1 MNKAFFG
8 MAMMTAFGLA
18 SCANK
23 PAQQQ
28 EEAASETAAASNNE
42 IRINCLY
49 KVAPENVANIVT
61 LSKEL
66 VAASRNDGGNIDY
79 DIYQSQTDPTQLM
92 IFETWKDQASL
103 DVHSA
108 AAHFTR
114 IVPQLANAAVGEMSI
129 QSFTQTS
136 EGSQI
141 RINCMLK
148 VDAAN
153 VTKALGLA
161 KELVEAS
168 RKDDGNIDYD
178 IYQSQTDPTQL
189 MIFETWKDQ
198 PSLDTHS
205 AAEHFTRIVPQLQEM
220 AVGEMAIQVF
230 KK

>member
-1 MNKAFFG
+1 MNKTLFG
-8 MAMMTAFGLA
+8 MAMMAAMGMS

-23 PAQQQ
+23 PAQQ
-28 EEAASETAAASNNE
+28 EEAAPEAAAETGNE

-49 KVAPENVANIVT
+49 KVAPEDVDNIIKI
-61 LSKEL
+61 SREL
-66 VAASRNDGGNIDY
+66 VAASQKDKGNIEY
-79 DIYQSQTDPTQLM
+79 DIYQSQTDKTQLM

-114 IVPQLANAAVGEMSI
+114 LVPQIANAAVGEMAI
-129 QSFTQTS
+129 QSFTAKS
-136 EGSQI
+136 EGDQI

-148 VDAAN
+148 VAPEN

-161 KELVEAS
+161 QELVEAS
-168 RKDDGNIDYD
+168 RKDGGNIDYD
-178 IYQSQTDPTQL
+178 IYQSQTTPTNL
-189 MIFETWKDQ
+189 MIFETWQDQ

-220 AVGEMAIQVF
+220 AVGEMAIQIF

>member
-1 MNKAFFG
+1 MNKALLG
-8 MAMMTAFGLA
+8 MAMMAALCMS
-18 SCANK
+18 SCGSKSA
-23 PAQQQ
+23 QQ
-28 EEAASETAAASNNE
+28 EEAAEEAVATGNE

-49 KVAPENVANIVT
+49 KVAPENLNNIIKV
-61 LSKEL
+61 SKEL
-66 VAASRNDGGNIDY
+66 VAASQKDAGNIEY
-79 DIYQSQTDPTQLM
+79 DIYQSQTDKTQLM

-103 DVHSA
+103 DAHSA

-114 IVPQLANAAVGEMSI
+114 LVPQIANAAVGEMAI
-129 QSFTQTS
+129 QSFTAKS
-136 EGSQI
+136 EGDQI

-148 VDAAN
+148 VAPEN

-161 KELVEAS
+161 QELVEAS
-168 RKDDGNIDYD
+168 RKDSGNIDYD
-178 IYQSQTDPTQL
+178 IYQSQTTPTNL

-220 AVGEMAIQVF
+220 AIGEMAIQIF

>member
-1 MNKAFFG
+1 MNKTLFG
-8 MAMMTAFGLA
+8 MAMMAAFFMA

-28 EEAASETAAASNNE
+28 EEAADENAATGNE
-42 IRINCLY
+42 IRINCLF
-49 KVAPENVANIVT
+49 KVAPENLENIIKI
-61 LSKEL
+61 SKEL
-66 VAASRNDGGNIDY
+66 VAASQKDAGNIEY
-79 DIYQSQTDPTQLM
+79 DIYQSQTDKTQLM

-114 IVPQLANAAVGEMSI
+114 IVPQIANAAVGEMAI
-129 QSFTQTS
+129 QSFTAAS
-136 EGSQI
+136 EGEQI

-148 VDAAN
+148 VTPEN

-161 KELVEAS
+161 QELVEAS
-168 RKDDGNIDYD
+168 RKDGGNIDYD
-178 IYQSQTDPTQL
+178 IYQSQTTPTNL

-198 PSLDTHS
+198 PSLDVHS
-205 AAEHFTRIVPQLQEM
+205 STEHFTRIVPQLQEM
-220 AVGEMAIQVF
+220 AVGEMAIQIF

>member
-66 VAASRNDGGNIDY
+66 VAASHNDGGNIDY

-92 IFETWKDQASL
+92 IFETWKNQASL
-103 DVHSA
+103 DVRSA

-114 IVPQLANAAVGEMSI
+114 IVPQLANAAVGEMAI

-178 IYQSQTDPTQL
+178 IYQSQTDKTQL

-198 PSLDTHS
+198 PSLDAHS
-205 AAEHFTRIVPQLQEM
+205 ASAHFTRLVPE
-220 AVGEMAIQVF
+220 IQGLAAGMSIETF
-230 KK
+230 LK

>member
-114 IVPQLANAAVGEMSI
+114 
-129 QSFTQTS
+129 
-136 EGSQI
+136 
-141 RINCMLK
+141 
-148 VDAAN
+148 
-153 VTKALGLA
+153 
-161 KELVEAS
+161 
-168 RKDDGNIDYD
+168 
-178 IYQSQTDPTQL
+178 
-189 MIFETWKDQ
+189 
-198 PSLDTHS
+198 
-205 AAEHFTRIVPQLQEM
+205 
-220 AVGEMAIQVF
+220 
-230 KK
+230 

>member
-114 IVPQLANAAVGEMSI
+114 IVPQLANAAVGEMAI

-148 VDAAN
+148 IDAAN

-168 RKDDGNIDYD
+168 RKDDGNIDY
-178 IYQSQTDPTQL
+178 
-189 MIFETWKDQ
+189 
-198 PSLDTHS
+198 
-205 AAEHFTRIVPQLQEM
+205 
-220 AVGEMAIQVF
+220 
-230 KK
+230 